1 MAGEKTVVISVK
13 EDELLRELTFL
24 RVTEAKISEELDSD
38 IVKTFDEP
46 VTVPSSD
53 GGYTVDISAL
63 EARSVADFFT
73 LKQILQKMRTVSGSI
88 TIKEEVKYKGTTF
101 LNEHHMGGVTLTSNE
116 VTYNAEDLTARE
128 LSFNAET
135 LTEYVNG
142 KEVKWEA
149 NWG

>member
-1 MAGEKTVVISVK
+1 MGQKTVIITAGPNENDTK
-13 EDELLRELTFL
+13 TLTFR

-63 EARSVADFFT
+63 EARTVGDFKK
-73 LKQILQKMRTVSGSI
+73 LKQILKMLKINSGSI
-88 TIKEEVKYKGTTF
+88 TISEEIKVKGEDSFTNVNM
-101 LNEHHMGGVTLTSNE
+101 LEGVTLTSNE
-116 VTYNAEDLTARE
+116 VEYDAEDLTARD

-135 LTEYVNG
+135 LTEYINND
-142 KEVKWEA
+142 EIKWD
-149 NWG
+149 

>member
-1 MAGEKTVVISVK
+1 MGQKTVIITAGPNENDTK
-13 EDELLRELTFL
+13 TLTFR

-63 EARSVADFFT
+63 EAQTVKEFKM
-73 LKQILQKMRTVSGSI
+73 LKQILKMLKTNPGTI
-88 TIKEEVKYKGTTF
+88 TISEEIKVKTETPF
-101 LNEHHMGGVTLTSNE
+101 TNTNVLTGVTLTSNE
-116 VTYNAEDLTARE
+116 VEYDAEDLTARD

-135 LTEYVNG
+135 LTEYIDSA
-142 KEVKWEA
+142 EIKWD
-149 NWG
+149 